1 VLLWVKNATKPKNKS
16 TSFGGAFFVKN
27 LTCGMENNQKRC
39 PWCEGDVLYEKYH
52 DQEWGV
58 PIFDDLKLFE
68 FLTLETFQAGL
79 SWITVLQKRE
89 HFRVAFDQ
97 FDYKKVALYGDEEIK
112 ALIENEGII
121 RNKQKIKAAVNNA
134 QRFIAMRQKH
144 GTFSQYIWDFVGG
157 KPLQNSFKTLEEIP
171 AKTTLSDTISKDLKQ
186 NGFQFVGPTVIYAH
200 MQATGMVND
209 HLVGCF
215 RYQELSQ

>member
-1 VLLWVKNATKPKNKS
+1 
-16 TSFGGAFFVKN
+16 
-27 LTCGMENNQKRC
+27 MENNHKRC
-39 PWCEGDVLYEKYH
+39 PWCEGDALYEQYH
-52 DQEWGV
+52 DKEWGV

-97 FDYKKVALYGDEEIK
+97 FDYEKVALYGDEEVK

>member
-1 VLLWVKNATKPKNKS
+1 M
-16 TSFGGAFFVKN
+16 G
-27 LTCGMENNQKRC
+27 NNHKRC
-39 PWCEGDVLYEKYH
+39 SWCEGDALYEQYH
-52 DQEWGV
+52 DKEWGV

-68 FLTLETFQAGL
+68 FLTLETFQPGL
-79 SWITVLQKRE
+79 SWITILRKRE
-89 HFRVAFDQ
+89 HFRKVFDQ
-97 FDYKKVALYGDEEIK
+97 FDYEKVARYGDEKIN
-112 ALIENEGII
+112 ALLNNQSII

-134 QRFIAMRQKH
+134 QRFIAIRQKH

-171 AKTTLSDTISKDLKQ
+171 LKTALSERISKDLKQ
-186 NGFQFVGPTVIYAH
+186 NGFQFVGPTVVYAH

-215 RYQELSQ
+215 RNQELSQ

>member
-1 VLLWVKNATKPKNKS
+1 
-16 TSFGGAFFVKN
+16 
-27 LTCGMENNQKRC
+27 MENNHKRC
-39 PWCEGDVLYEKYH
+39 PWCEGDALYEQYH
-52 DQEWGV
+52 DKEWGV

-68 FLTLETFQAGL
+68 FLTLETFQPGL
-79 SWITVLQKRE
+79 SWITILRKRE
-89 HFRVAFDQ
+89 HFRKVFDQ
-97 FDYKKVALYGDEEIK
+97 FDYEKVARYGDEKIN
-112 ALIENEGII
+112 ALLNNQSII

-134 QRFIAMRQKH
+134 QRFIGIRQEH

-171 AKTTLSDTISKDLKQ
+171 VKTALSERISKDLKQ
-186 NGFQFVGPTVIYAH
+186 NGFQFVGPTVVYAH

-215 RYQELSQ
+215 RNQELSQ

>member
-1 VLLWVKNATKPKNKS
+1 
-16 TSFGGAFFVKN
+16 
-27 LTCGMENNQKRC
+27 MENNHKRC
-39 PWCEGDVLYEKYH
+39 PWCEGDALYEQYH
-52 DQEWGV
+52 DKEWGV
-58 PIFDDLKLFE
+58 LIFDDLKLFE

-79 SWITVLQKRE
+79 SWITILRKRE
-89 HFRVAFDQ
+89 HFRKAFDQ
-97 FDYKKVALYGDEEIK
+97 FDYEKVARYGDEKINT
-112 ALIENEGII
+112 LLNNQSII

-134 QRFIAMRQKH
+134 QRFIGIRQEH

-171 AKTTLSDTISKDLKQ
+171 AKTALSERISKDLKQ
-186 NGFQFVGPTVIYAH
+186 NGFQFVGPTVVYAH

>member
-1 VLLWVKNATKPKNKS
+1 MSKNH
-16 TSFGGAFFVKN
+16 
-27 LTCGMENNQKRC
+27 KRC
-39 PWCEGDVLYEKYH
+39 SWCEGNILYEKYH

-58 PIFDDLKLFE
+58 SITDDLKLFE

-97 FDYKKVALYGDEEIK
+97 FDYEKVALFGDKKIK
-112 ALIENEGII
+112 ALLENEGII
-121 RNKQKIKAAVNNA
+121 RHKQKIKATINNA
-134 QRFIAMRQKH
+134 QRFITIRQKH

-157 KPLQNSFKTLEEIP
+157 KPLQNRFKTLDEIP
-171 AKTTLSDTISKDLKQ
+171 AKTTLSFTISKDLKQ
-186 NGFQFVGPTVIYAH
+186 NGFQFVGPTVIYSY

-209 HLVGCF
+209 HLVSCF